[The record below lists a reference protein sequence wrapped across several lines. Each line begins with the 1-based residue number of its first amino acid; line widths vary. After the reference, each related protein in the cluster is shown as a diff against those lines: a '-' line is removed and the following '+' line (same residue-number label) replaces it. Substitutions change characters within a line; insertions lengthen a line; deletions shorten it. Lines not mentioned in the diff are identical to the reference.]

1 MSNLGP
7 WVVVVVGMVF
17 LAVSVVSGQRFGFRS
32 MEVIGILVGV
42 GAVLAGL
49 RWRRRISSASKA

>member
-1 MSNLGP
+1 MPNLAP
-7 WVVVVVGMVF
+7 WVVVVVGMVV
-17 LAVSVVSGQRFGFRS
+17 LAISVVSGQRSGFRF

-49 RWRRRISSASKA
+49 RWRRRIAGASRA